1 MRRRDFI
8 ALIGSG
14 VTARPLVARAQQIA
28 GLRRIG
34 LLMAAAE
41 DSAEYQGFF
50 AAFRASLRDP
60 RLDRRPQSRDR
71 HTRWCGFNKDL
82 TQQFAKELVA
92 RQPEL
97 IVSSTTPT
105 TAALQQQTRTIPIVF
120 VSLVDPIGSG
130 FVDSLPRPG
139 GNLTGFIN
147 NESTM
152 TGKWLELLK
161 EIAPGTARAAILF
174 NPITAPY
181 AEYFLKTL
189 RANRSA
195 SGIEAIATPVHD
207 KTELESRRG
216 RFRANRMA
224 AFVVLPDLVHHCQ
237 SWRCEV
243 ISARSGRY
251 HLPLISPYRLYCE
264 LGGLLSNGVDVVEN
278 YRRAASYADL
288 ILKGA
293 KPSELPVQAPVKF
306 ELVINSKTAKALGLA
321 VPINLTALADEV
333 IE

>member
-8 ALIGSG
+8 ALIGGG
-14 VTARPLVARAQQIA
+14 VTARPLLARAQQTA

-34 LLMAAAE
+34 LLMASAE

-50 AAFRASLRDP
+50 AAFRAGLRDLGWIDG
-60 RLDRRPQSRDR
+60 RNLAID
-71 HTRWCGFNKDL
+71 TRWCGFNKDL

-147 NESTM
+147 NESTV

-174 NPITAPY
+174 NPMTAPY

-189 RANRSA
+189 RAIRSA

-207 KTELESRRG
+207 KTELESVVADFARQPDG
-216 RFRANRMA
+216 GL
-224 AFVVLPDLVHHCQ
+224 VVLPDSVHHCQ
-237 SWRCEV
+237 SRGGDRAGSALPSASHLALSPLQRTRRPIVLWCGRRRKLSACGELHRSHLERSQAQRATRPGPGEV
-243 ISARSGRY
+243 RTGHQFQNR
-251 HLPLISPYRLYCE
+251 
-264 LGGLLSNGVDVVEN
+264 
-278 YRRAASYADL
+278 
-288 ILKGA
+288 
-293 KPSELPVQAPVKF
+293 
-306 ELVINSKTAKALGLA
+306 
-321 VPINLTALADEV
+321 
-333 IE
+333 

>member
-34 LLMAAAE
+34 VLMAAAE

-50 AAFRASLRDP
+50 AAFRAGLRDLGWIDG
-60 RLDRRPQSRDR
+60 RNLAIE
-71 HTRWCGFNKDL
+71 TRWCGFNKDL

-105 TAALQQQTRTIPIVF
+105 TAALQLQTRTIPIVF

-189 RANRSA
+189 RANRLA
-195 SGIEAIATPVHD
+195 SGIEAIATPFHD
-207 KTELESRRG
+207 KTELESVVADFARQPDG
-216 RFRANRMA
+216 GL
-224 AFVVLPDLVHHCQ
+224 VVLPD
-237 SWRCEV
+237 SFIIANRAEV
-243 ISARSGRY
+243 IALAARY
-251 HLPLISPYRLYCE
+251 HLPLISPYRFYCE
-264 LGGLLSNGVDVVEN
+264 LGGLLCYGVDVVEN

>member
-50 AAFRASLRDP
+50 AAFRAGLRDLGWIDG
-60 RLDRRPQSRDR
+60 RNLAID
-71 HTRWCGFNKDL
+71 TRWCGFNKDL

-174 NPITAPY
+174 NPMTAPY

-189 RANRSA
+189 RAIRSA

-207 KTELESRRG
+207 NG
-216 RFRANRMA
+216 GVAARMRQTLDQTGA
-224 AFVVLPDLVHHCQ
+224 D
-237 SWRCEV
+237 R
-243 ISARSGRY
+243 ISNLDEHDRQALGQMQMYLKRSGR
-251 HLPLISPYRLYCE
+251 
-264 LGGLLSNGVDVVEN
+264 
-278 YRRAASYADL
+278 
-288 ILKGA
+288 
-293 KPSELPVQAPVKF
+293 ELPMARIAFVNTCGSSGVRPCASHSPCT
-306 ELVINSKTAKALGLA
+306 ERSIS
-321 VPINLTALADEV
+321 
-333 IE
+333 

>member
-8 ALIGSG
+8 ALIGGG
-14 VTARPLVARAQQIA
+14 VTARPLLARAQQAA

-34 LLMAAAE
+34 LLMASAE

-50 AAFRASLRDP
+50 AAFRAGLRDLGWIDG
-60 RLDRRPQSRDR
+60 RNLAID
-71 HTRWCGFNKDL
+71 TRWCGFNKDL

-161 EIAPGTARAAILF
+161 EIAPGTARAAVLF

-181 AEYFLKTL
+181 AEYFLNPLK
-189 RANRSA
+189 AAAPSF
-195 SGIEAIATPVHD
+195 GVEAIAAPVRD
-207 KTELESRRG
+207 TSELESVVVAQAREPNSGLIVTPNSFMDVHRAEVTSLAA
-216 RFRANRMA
+216 RYRLPAVYPFRQ
-224 AFVVLPDLVHHCQ
+224 FP
-237 SWRCEV
+237 EV
-243 ISARSGRY
+243 GG
-251 HLPLISPYRLYCE
+251 LISYGNDQL
-264 LGGLLSNGVDVVEN
+264 DN
-278 YRRAASYADL
+278 YRRAAIYVDR
-288 ILKGA
+288 ILRGA

-306 ELVINSKTAKALGLA
+306 ELVINLKSAKALGLD
-321 VPINLTALADEV
+321 VPVQLQQRADEV